1 MTNLNVFAV
10 KDTTQTVKFYIL
22 TKRSAR
28 EMILEIHEHEA
39 SKTRNLYKWFDKV
52 ENIIIVKVLPD
63 GIEIDENLY
72 TN

>member
-1 MTNLNVFAV
+1 MTNLNVFAI
-10 KDTTQTVKFYIL
+10 KDSAQSLKFYIL

-28 EMILEIHEHEA
+28 EMVLEIHGHEE
-39 SKTRNLYKWFDKV
+39 SKTRNIYKWFDKV

-63 GIEIDENLY
+63 GIEVDENLY